1 MGKIKSAVITAILVA
16 AIVVLAFFATVS
28 FKVPGSNGVERYNSF
43 MSSIRLGGDLTG
55 RASAVLY
62 PDGVISAADFEA
74 GKPENDNDKL
84 DKYVDKY
91 APFGSVYIEKEVLGE
106 EEGAAEKLKAKV
118 KNDAEVIS
126 ARFDQKGYSDYSV
139 AVCDDFTLRV
149 EVPTGFTY
157 AEYNDLS
164 SSTRSEVTTDI
175 SRSIQYLAYNGE
187 LSLRNAEV
195 GKVNNNNILTP
206 ITADLTTYFK
216 SFEKISAAGN
226 HAVKVNL
233 TSEGREQFKT
243 MSAAVIQ
250 AENDKAIDFYVGE
263 AELLSLSLDAAIDE
277 KSFYITVPNGESVAQ
292 DFAIVLNSAANGK
305 SVTLDYKTADN
316 LDVVYMS
323 APMGELAPIFLMIT
337 LFIVLAAAIVFSI
350 VKYKKLG
357 LVNTMMIVIY
367 ALTMI
372 TACMILEIEVTI
384 AGAFAL
390 VLGLALVCGTNFAL
404 FEAVRR
410 ETKKG
415 KTMQSSVKSG
425 YKATLFGILELHAV
439 LVVTAIM
446 LALICVGEL
455 AACGLIFFIAT
466 VASYVLFWF
475 TRFMW
480 YVISSPVRD
489 KFKFGGFTREEL
501 NDEQV

>member
-1 MGKIKSAVITAILVA
+1 MAVTAI
-16 AIVVLAFFATVS
+16 
-28 FKVPGSNGVERYNSF
+28 R
-43 MSSIRLGGDLTG
+43 
-55 RASAVLY
+55 
-62 PDGVISAADFEA
+62 
-74 GKPENDNDKL
+74 
-84 DKYVDKY
+84 
-91 APFGSVYIEKEVLGE
+91 
-106 EEGAAEKLKAKV
+106 
-118 KNDAEVIS
+118 
-126 ARFDQKGYSDYSV
+126 
-139 AVCDDFTLRV
+139 
-149 EVPTGFTY
+149 
-157 AEYNDLS
+157 
-164 SSTRSEVTTDI
+164 
-175 SRSIQYLAYNGE
+175 
-187 LSLRNAEV
+187 
-195 GKVNNNNILTP
+195 
-206 ITADLTTYFK
+206 
-216 SFEKISAAGN
+216 
-226 HAVKVNL
+226 
-233 TSEGREQFKT
+233 
-243 MSAAVIQ
+243 
-250 AENDKAIDFYVGE
+250 
-263 AELLSLSLDAAIDE
+263 
-277 KSFYITVPNGESVAQ
+277 NGESVAQ

-425 YKATLFGILELHAV
+425 YKATLFGLLELHAV

-446 LALICVGEL
+446 LALNCVGEL